1 MRTVIAFSA
10 EKVGFVAGLKWVPL
24 AGYLGNKVTSDVRS
38 KAGLVMAERIIL
50 HSANT
55 GDAIQTALGMY
66 APNEFDKTT
75 TATTLHSL
83 AAACVYAYPEH
94 LHLILAWRLDE
105 KKVAVIVVQNGVPI
119 ADEIKDELEAV
130 QLMKTA
136 LSGKMGQS
144 GHAIYTND
152 PKAFLGG
159 TMATAE
165 AFFKAASKS
174 TRLIGIPVRKSYI
187 VGALSALTLIAAG
200 SAFAYQN
207 HIKTER
213 AKLAAQ
219 IAAEDPLP
227 AYQALLAVNIGRLGF
242 DRGALLNVIAGFNDV
257 KVWEGGWLLS
267 QIECSVDQCVYTWQR
282 DGGTTADLRAANPG
296 AEVMAG
302 SKSETVMLRRAVK
315 LPLSGLR
322 SLQDAV
328 SQTAVTNDYV
338 NTYQLWR
345 NAKLAVEETED
356 LNEFKIWPAP
366 VGGGAD
372 RLPKSM
378 TLKAR
383 KIVVTLPLPLAQEVV
398 LSTPSAVWWSSL
410 VLKYSP
416 SDAQKL
422 LTVTLTGNTY
432 VQ

>member
-24 AGYLGNKVTSDVRS
+24 ADYSGNKVTSDVRS
-38 KAGLVMAERIIL
+38 KAGLAMAERIIL

-55 GDAIQTALGMY
+55 GNAIQTALGMY
-66 APNEFDKTT
+66 APNEFEKTS
-75 TATTLHSL
+75 ATVLHSL
-83 AAACVYAYPEH
+83 GAACVYAYPEH

-105 KKVAVIVVQNGVPI
+105 KKVAVIVVQNGLPI
-119 ADEIKDELEAV
+119 ADEIKTELEAV
-130 QLMKTA
+130 QLMKSA
-136 LSGKMGQS
+136 LSGKMGQT
-144 GHAIYTND
+144 GHVIYTND

-159 TMATAE
+159 TLATTE
-165 AFFKAASKS
+165 GFFKVASKS
-174 TRLIGIPVRKSYI
+174 TKLTSIPVRKAYI
-187 VGALSALTLIAAG
+187 VGALSALALIAAG

-207 HIKTER
+207 HIKNER

-227 AYQALLAVNIGRLGF
+227 AYQALLAINIGRLGF
-242 DRGALLNVIAGFNDV
+242 DRAALLNVIAGFNDV

-282 DGGTTADLRAANPG
+282 DGGTTANLRAANPG

-322 SLQDAV
+322 GLQDAV

-345 NAKLAVEETED
+345 NAKLGVEETED
-356 LNEFKIWPAP
+356 LNDFKTWPTP
-366 VGGGAD
+366 VGGAAD
-372 RLPKSM
+372 RLPKAL

-383 KIVVTLPLPLAQEVV
+383 KIAVTVPLPLAQEVV
-398 LSTPSAVWWSSL
+398 MSTPAAVWWSSL

-416 SDAQKL
+416 TEAQKL
-422 LTVTLTGNTY
+422 LTVTFTGNTY